1 MPAQERMLATVVWR
15 GRELYNAGLQE
26 RTAAWMQCRVC
37 VRVALQS
44 AQLPA
49 IKAVRPA
56 YREINAQVVQDV
68 LHRLDKAF
76 AACFR
81 REQTGAHPGY
91 PRVQGT
97 DRSTSFP

>member
-1 MPAQERMLATVVWR
+1 M
-15 GRELYNAGLQE
+15 
-26 RTAAWMQCRVC
+26 
-37 VRVALQS
+37 
-44 AQLPA
+44 
-49 IKAVRPA
+49 
-56 YREINAQVVQDV
+56 